1 MNGHFSVP
9 HDQKV
14 RAAATAC
21 IALALPR
28 RVSSCVDLPAL
39 VLPFRFHFAASLR
52 QAHGANPPR
61 RKRSRR
67 PSCLR
72 SQPRG
77 YHHRHRI
84 NYQQRRWG
92 GSARVIWPCCSVC
105 VSHRRDVPTG
115 TVILRGVRDKNWT
128 VVAAC
133 LRSFRRALTAVHP
146 EPARGP
152 TLVTS
157 ATQLKIGEP
166 CEFSANHENRPEFLD
181 VTLQSRPTEN
191 GVSPPLHQLLS
202 AGPQVRMGRAQVP
215 KSLPPSGGRKH

>member
-1 MNGHFSVP
+1 MGQGALSKPVVQWWLSLTLASRRTPRARSLLISTAMRSRKTKTRPLFGLFSDTVETPSVANSDGHFSVP
-9 HDQKV
+9 RDQRV
-14 RAAATAC
+14 RAAATTC
-21 IALALPR
+21 IAPTLPR

-52 QAHGANPPR
+52 QAHGASPPR

-115 TVILRGVRDKNWT
+115 TVMLRGVRDE
-128 VVAAC
+128 
-133 LRSFRRALTAVHP
+133 SY
-146 EPARGP
+146 
-152 TLVTS
+152 
-157 ATQLKIGEP
+157 I
-166 CEFSANHENRPEFLD
+166 D
-181 VTLQSRPTEN
+181 VTANSR
-191 GVSPPLHQLLS
+191 SS
-202 AGPQVRMGRAQVP
+202 SI
-215 KSLPPSGGRKH
+215 K

>member
-1 MNGHFSVP
+1 MP
-9 HDQKV
+9 HNH
-14 RAAATAC
+14 RARTAASAR
-21 IALALPR
+21 IATALPR

-105 VSHRRDVPTG
+105 VSLRRDVPTG

-166 CEFSANHENRPEFLD
+166 CEFAENHENRPEFWD
-181 VTLQSRPTEN
+181 VALQSRPTEN
-191 GVSPPLHQLLS
+191 GVSPPLRSL
-202 AGPQVRMGRAQVP
+202 ARARAR
-215 KSLPPSGGRKH
+215 S

>member
-1 MNGHFSVP
+1 MP
-9 HDQKV
+9 HNH
-14 RAAATAC
+14 RARTAASTR
-21 IALALPR
+21 IATALPR

-157 ATQLKIGEP
+157 ATHLEIGEP
-166 CEFSANHENRPEFLD
+166 
-181 VTLQSRPTEN
+181 
-191 GVSPPLHQLLS
+191 
-202 AGPQVRMGRAQVP
+202 
-215 KSLPPSGGRKH
+215 